1 MNNEKIDNLL
11 KTLDT
16 ILYANMMTDKEKVNS
31 IKNIL
36 REYKED

>member
-1 MNNEKIDNLL
+1 MNKEILDNLL
-11 KTLDT
+11 KR
-16 ILYANMMTDKEKVNS
+16 IYRVVYASVMPDKEKVNS

>member
-1 MNNEKIDNLL
+1 MNKEDMDNLL
-11 KTLDT
+11 KRIDRVIYTSV
-16 ILYANMMTDKEKVNS
+16 MPDKEKVNS